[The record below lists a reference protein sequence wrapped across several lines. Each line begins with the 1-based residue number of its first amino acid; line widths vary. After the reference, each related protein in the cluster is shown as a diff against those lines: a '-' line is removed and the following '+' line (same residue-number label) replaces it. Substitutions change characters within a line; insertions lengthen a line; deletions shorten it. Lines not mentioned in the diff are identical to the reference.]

1 MRREA
6 SEMKSL
12 FVFFFCLLFVSGVRI
27 VEIYVF
33 FTIVVK
39 AKEGN
44 FQAKNLWF
52 YNIFFRFELQL
63 N

>member
-1 MRREA
+1 
-6 SEMKSL
+6 
-12 FVFFFCLLFVSGVRI
+12 LLRFML
-27 VEIYVF
+27 F
-33 FTIVVK
+33 FTIVIK